1 MSRDYKTRKP
11 SKSTPEKG
19 GSAFLGGFVGYALG
33 LASAIGIWL
42 YLNYAPSPFLPTE
55 KAVSSAEKSE
65 AKATPEQPK
74 TPAKPQEEP
83 VVTAEEKPRFDF
95 YKILPGI
102 EEPEIDPEYKPVA
115 AQPAQPQVTAKIPE
129 NSNKPSENVQQ
140 PIPPARPNTN
150 PAVTTPQIAAVPPR
164 TIPAEPVPQP
174 AAPQLKSPPPVKEK
188 FFLQAGSFRRND
200 EAENMKARLAFL
212 GVSAS
217 IQPIDLA
224 EKGTWYRV
232 RIGPLTNKADI
243 DEISASLKENGIGT
257 QFIKVQ

>member
-42 YLNYAPSPFLPTE
+42 YLNYAPSPFLPAE
-55 KAVSSAEKSE
+55 KATSPTEKSE
-65 AKATPEQPK
+65 AQPTQEQPK
-74 TPAKPQEEP
+74 TPAKPQEAP
-83 VVTAEEKPRFDF
+83 VATIEEKPRFDF

-102 EEPEIDPEYKPVA
+102 EEPEIDHEYKPA
-115 AQPAQPQVTAKIPE
+115 AAPPAQPQAPAKTTE
-129 NSNKPSENVQQ
+129 NSNKPAENVQQ

-164 TIPAEPVPQP
+164 AIPAEPVQQP
-174 AAPQLKSPPPVKEK
+174 AAPQVKSPPAVKEK
-188 FFLQAGSFRRND
+188 FFLQAGSFRRNE

-243 DEISASLKENGIGT
+243 DAISASLKENGIGA